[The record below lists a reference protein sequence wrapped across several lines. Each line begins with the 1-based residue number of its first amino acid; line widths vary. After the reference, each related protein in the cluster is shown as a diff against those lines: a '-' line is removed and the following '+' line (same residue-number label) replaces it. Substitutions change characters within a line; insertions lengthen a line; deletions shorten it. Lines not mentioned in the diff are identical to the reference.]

1 MHLFVARLRD
11 SERFWSAALF
21 CGLCLV
27 LVSGS
32 PVGVRPAALAAQ
44 GETAALAALLAIW
57 VARASGSRR
66 SGLAIAL
73 AAVFTTPLL
82 PYAFAEL
89 ETTQSLL
96 LFAAAFLAIGPTKL
110 RFPARDS
117 AFLLAAA
124 GVLVTKGGGLFL
136 LPLLLWLAWCGA
148 ERSGAERR
156 AHPRPAFTA
165 ALATLLALAVASALV
180 YQRFPVTFRLEERA
194 AWRSAVSAT
203 LVDSPVDWLVN
214 IHGFLLSLNK
224 GLLLFAPLALF
235 GLWRAFRGAVDD
247 RRVGHFALFAASSLI
262 LPYAALTTWSD
273 STWGPRHLLAALAPA
288 LLALALSR
296 TERARRGGHR
306 RWIIAAVGLGI
317 AVNSLGTAVPQEAL
331 ARLTPLAQMTQE
343 GRSVALQFDPRFN
356 QPRVNAVLL
365 GDWLRAAHLKASA
378 TPATAAVAGSA
389 DADAVV
395 HPAPVLLLMF
405 DAAERPELLPV
416 ACLLLLAGAAGW
428 ALLVLARHAAES

>member
-1 MHLFVARLRD
+1 MNTLVARLRD
-11 SERFWSAALF
+11 SERFWSAALL

-32 PVGVRPAALAAQ
+32 PVGMRPAVLLAQ
-44 GETAALAALLAIW
+44 GETALLATLLAIW

-66 SGLAIAL
+66 GGLAIAL

-89 ETTQSLL
+89 ETTQALL

-110 RFPARDS
+110 RFPVRDA
-117 AFLLAAA
+117 AFLFAAA

-165 ALATLLALAVASALV
+165 ACVILLALAVASVLV
-180 YQRFPVTFRLEERA
+180 YHRFPVTFRLEARA
-194 AWRSAVSAT
+194 AWRSGVSAA
-203 LVDSPVDWLVN
+203 LVDSPVDWLVH

-247 RRVGHFALFAASSLI
+247 RRGGHFALFAASSLV

-273 STWGPRHLLAALAPA
+273 ATWGPRHLLATLAPA

-317 AVNSLGTAVPQEAL
+317 AVNSLGTAIPQEAL
-331 ARLTPLAQMTQE
+331 AGRAPIAPLTQE
-343 GRSVALQFDPRFN
+343 ERSLALQFDPRFN
-356 QPRVNAVLL
+356 HPRVNAALL
-365 GDWLRAAHLKASA
+365 GEWVSATYRAAAA
-378 TPATAAVAGSA
+378 NAAPGADDATAIVRPS
-389 DADAVV
+389 
-395 HPAPVLLLMF
+395 PVLLRMF
-405 DAAERPELLPV
+405 DASERTALLPL
-416 ACLLLLAGAAGW
+416 ALLLLLAGGAGW
-428 ALLVLARHAAES
+428 ALLIVARHAAES